1 MLGLRPLLLF
11 LLVLTPMFTAE
22 TQAQVTEYEYSA
34 TLLFTRGPNVEQFG
48 TAVQGTITIN
58 YEAAPIILNDV
69 SDYDK
74 FGQYGQWRNPDA
86 TIDGVTNSGYM
97 TGNTIDGGT
106 TFLTIEDYFLI
117 DDQYDSVQR
126 GTVRNYISGNGW
138 SKDILLSS
146 RIYNNPDSDGLAE
159 LTDWNPLAGDEPIV
173 IIRDWDSVFG
183 VTSEAFYSVDTFVPV
198 PTTIIIGGL
207 NTGVE
212 DFEYEGSTITK
223 TITEFSASAPSDG
236 KFLSDVRKLSRELE
250 KAGLITSDEQAAI
263 NNTAKKS
270 VGK

>member
-1 MLGLRPLLLF
+1 MLGLRRFLLF
-11 LLVLTPMFTAE
+11 LLVLSPTFTAE

-48 TAVQGTITIN
+48 TAVQGTVTIK

-173 IIRDWDSVFG
+173 IIRDWDIVTG
-183 VTSEAFYSVDTFVPV
+183 TSEAFYSVDTFAPV
-198 PTTIIIGGL
+198 PTTIIIGGFD
-207 NTGVE
+207 TGVE
-212 DFEYEGSTITK
+212 DFEFEGV
-223 TITEFSASAPSDG
+223 TITETIASFSTSSPSDG
-236 KFLSDVRKLSRELE
+236 KFLSDVRKLTRELE
-250 KAGLITSDEQAAI
+250 KDGLITSDQQDAI
-263 NNTAKKS
+263 NSTAEQS